1 MLIRWFRERRAV
13 GEPVR
18 TVAVAR
24 TPKDRRPRSDET
36 ERHGACRLMGKPDF
50 MTTHDQDDARRKAI
64 DEMREIALQLSE
76 VGDRSAA
83 NGRSQ
88 NRRFCRGAATRN
100 AASAYGPAFPAVE
113 DLPAARKN
121 ASKRLAEILLRLHTK
136 GDHDAAELVYAPL
149 DRGARG
155 VESPQ

>member
-1 MLIRWFRERRAV
+1 
-13 GEPVR
+13 
-18 TVAVAR
+18 
-24 TPKDRRPRSDET
+24 
-36 ERHGACRLMGKPDF
+36 

-83 NGRSQ
+83 TVVRKIADSVEALRLGTQ
-88 NRRFCRGAATRN
+88 HPPT
-100 AASAYGPAFPAVE
+100 PAFPAVE